1 MREIEEQTQKLY
13 EWARATK
20 EGEGYELIN
29 PRTEEVS
36 TKLNAYKVFNLI
48 TRLAWQYG
56 DPGLVFIDR
65 MNEERSNP
73 VPKLGRIEATNPCG
87 EQPLLPYDACSLGS
101 INLSRFVKGED
112 LDWPELARVVHEAVL
127 FLDNIVEI
135 NEFPVAKIREMVNK
149 TRRIGLGVM
158 GFADMLFKLEVRY
171 DSEAGVV
178 WAEKVMKFIND
189 EARMA
194 TVELGIKRGVF
205 PVWEESVYGGT
216 EYRPRNMAL
225 TTIAPTGTISV
236 VADASSG
243 VESLF
248 SLGYQNMVEGR
259 LFM

>member
-194 TVELGIKRGVF
+194 TVELGIKRGSF
-205 PVWEESVYGGT
+205 
-216 EYRPRNMAL
+216 
-225 TTIAPTGTISV
+225 
-236 VADASSG
+236 SG
-243 VESLF
+243 
-248 SLGYQNMVEGR
+248 LGRKCLWWN
-259 LFM
+259 